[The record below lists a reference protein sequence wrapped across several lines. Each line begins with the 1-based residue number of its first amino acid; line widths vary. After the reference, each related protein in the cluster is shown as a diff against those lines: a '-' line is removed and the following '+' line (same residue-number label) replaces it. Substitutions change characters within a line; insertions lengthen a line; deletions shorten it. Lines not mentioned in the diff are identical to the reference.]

1 MLTSSLPATDWNAH
15 HGRLSIFGE
24 GFESLKQVASV
35 TASHRAQLLRGLV
48 ICSTEPLEGV
58 LQMPPMSAPGAPN
71 IHTLD
76 NLVAEETQSHL
87 LAASFTDSLG
97 RKTDLDI
104 AALAVGCGGTIERF
118 ATLGTRFVNCR
129 RLLVESPNDGVG
141 AGTDERC
148 GV

>member
-1 MLTSSLPATDWNAH
+1 MLTSSLPTTDWNAH
-15 HGRLSIFGE
+15 HGRLGIFGKRL
-24 GFESLKQVASV
+24 ESLKQVAPV
-35 TASHRAQLLRGLV
+35 TASHRTQLLRGLV
-48 ICSTEPLEGV
+48 ICSTEPFQGV
-58 LQMPPMSAPGAPN
+58 LQMPPMSATGAPN

-87 LAASFTDSLG
+87 LSASFAYSLG
-97 RKTDLDI
+97 RKADLDI
-104 AALAVGCGGTIERF
+104 AALAVGCGGAIEGF
-118 ATLGTRFVNCR
+118 ATLGTRFMNGS

>member
-24 GFESLKQVASV
+24 GFKSLKQVASMA
-35 TASHRAQLLRGLV
+35 ASHRAQFLRGLIV
-48 ICSTEPLEGV
+48 CSTEPLQGV
-58 LQMPPMSAPGAPN
+58 LQVPPMSAPGAPN

-87 LAASFTDSLG
+87 LSASFAYSLG
-97 RKTDLDI
+97 RKADLDI
-104 AALAVGCGGTIERF
+104 AALAVGCGGAIEGF
-118 ATLGTRFVNCR
+118 ATLGTRFMNGS